1 MKNIQLLTKNL
12 NTIKKYR
19 MKKLVIDPVTRVEG
33 HGKVTIHLD
42 EKNKV
47 KDSFFHIVEFRG
59 FERFIQ
65 GHPYWE
71 APVLVQRLCGICPV
85 SHHLAAAKAID
96 QIVGVDPED
105 LSFPAQKIRK
115 LLHFGQVFQSH
126 ALHFFYLASPD
137 LLFGVNAAPRK
148 RNVAEVALHHTDLAK
163 KGILMRKFGQEI
175 IRVIAGKRI
184 HGISAVPGGVHK
196 KLTIK
201 DRDYFLDSKEIPSID
216 AMINWTSEVIE
227 FLKGYHEANSWLDE
241 FAEYPSG
248 HLGLV
253 DKENGFLELYDGN
266 LRALDANGKVTLND
280 IPDVEYIDHFYES
293 VEKWSYL
300 KFPYIKELG
309 KEKGWNRVG
318 PLARI
323 NVCNGIETPLAEEER
338 IIFKLSTNNKVNNRT
353 MYSHWARLIE
363 MLYCAEMMKKL
374 LNDVDI
380 LSNDLVRKGERR
392 NEGIGIIEAPRGTLI
407 HHYEVDD
414 KDRITRCNLI
424 VSTTHNNEAMNQ
436 AVKWVANNVISGEP
450 KITEGMM
457 NQVEVAIRAY
467 DPCLSCATH
476 AMGEMPLEVSLIDH
490 NGELIQKRNR

>member
-1 MKNIQLLTKNL
+1 MNKI
-12 NTIKKYR
+12 
-19 MKKLVIDPVTRVEG
+19 VIDPVTRVEG

-42 EKNKV
+42 DNNKV
-47 KDSFFHIVEFRG
+47 KESFFHIVEFRG

-96 QIVGVDPED
+96 QIVGLEPND
-105 LSFPAQKIRK
+105 LSLPAQKIRK
-115 LLHFGQVFQSH
+115 LMHFGQIFQSH

-137 LLFGVNAAPRK
+137 LLFGFDAAPSK
-148 RNVAEVALHHTDLAK
+148 RNVVGVAMEYPELAK

-175 IRVIAGKRI
+175 IKMIAGKRI
-184 HGISAVPGGVHK
+184 HGIATTPGGVHK
-196 KLTIK
+196 KISVTE
-201 DRDYFLDSKEIPSID
+201 RDYFLNGKDIPSID
-216 AMINWTSEVIE
+216 TMIEWSREIIE
-227 FLKGYHEANSWLDE
+227 FIKIYHANNKKWLDE

-253 DKENGFLELYDGN
+253 DKETGFLELYDGK
-266 LRALDANGKVTLND
+266 LRAIDAYGNTTLDDINND
-280 IPDVEYIDHFYES
+280 DYQEYFYEG

-300 KFPYIKELG
+300 KFPYIKQLG
-309 KEKGWNRVG
+309 REKGWNRVG
-318 PLARI
+318 PLARL
-323 NVCNGIETPLAEEER
+323 NVCDGISTSHAEIQRLEF
-338 IIFKLSTNNKVNNRT
+338 IAATQGKTNNKT

-363 MLYCAEMMKKL
+363 ILHCAEMMKEL
-374 LNDVDI
+374 LEDDDI
-380 LSNDLVRKGERR
+380 LSNDLIRRGERR
-392 NEGIGIIEAPRGTLI
+392 SEGIGIIEAPRGTLI

-424 VSTTHNNEAMNQ
+424 VSTTHNNEPMNQ
-436 AVKWVANNVISGEP
+436 AVNWVANNVISGKP
-450 KITEGMM
+450 KITEGML

-476 AMGEMPLEVSLIDH
+476 AMGQMPLEILLYNHEGKIID
-490 NGELIQKRNR
+490 ERRK

>member
-1 MKNIQLLTKNL
+1 MQKI
-12 NTIKKYR
+12 I
-19 MKKLVIDPVTRVEG
+19 IDPVTRVEG

-42 EKNKV
+42 EHNKV

-96 QIVGVDPED
+96 QIVGLEPED
-105 LSFPAQKIRK
+105 LSLPAQKIRK

-137 LLFGVNAAPRK
+137 LLFGVDADPAK
-148 RNVAEVALHHTDLAK
+148 RNIAEVAIKHTNLAK

-175 IRVIAGKRI
+175 IKTIAGKRI

-196 KLTIK
+196 KITLK
-201 DRDYFLDSKEIPSID
+201 DRDYFLNSKEIPSID
-216 AMINWTSEVIE
+216 AMINWSREIIQ
-227 FLKGYHEANSWLDE
+227 FLKGYHEINRKWLDE

-253 DKENGFLELYDGN
+253 NKENGFLELYDGN

-280 IPDVEYIDHFYES
+280 VPNNDYIHYFNEG

-300 KFPYIKELG
+300 KFPYLKELG
-309 KEKGWNRVG
+309 KDKGWNRVG

-323 NVCNGIETPLAEEER
+323 NICNGIETPFAEEER
-338 IIFKLSTNNKVNNRT
+338 IIFKLSTNNKINNKT

-363 MLYCAEMMKKL
+363 MLYCAEMMKIL
-374 LNDVDI
+374 LNDEDI
-380 LSNDLVRKGERR
+380 LSNDLVRKGKRR

-424 VSTTHNNEAMNQ
+424 VSTTHNNEPMNQ
-436 AVKWVANNVISGEP
+436 AVKWVANNVISGKPE
-450 KITEGMM
+450 ITESML

-476 AMGEMPLEVSLIDH
+476 ALGQMPLEISLFDNNGKLID
-490 NGELIQKRNR
+490 EKRR

>member
-1 MKNIQLLTKNL
+1 MQ
-12 NTIKKYR
+12 
-19 MKKLVIDPVTRVEG
+19 KLVIDPVTRVEG

-42 EKNKV
+42 ENNKV

-96 QIVGVDPED
+96 QIVGLNPEE
-105 LSFPAQKIRK
+105 LSLPAQKIRK
-115 LLHFGQVFQSH
+115 LLHFGQIFQSH

-137 LLFGVNAAPRK
+137 LLFGVNADPSK
-148 RNVAEVALHHTDLAK
+148 RNVVEVAVENPELAK
-163 KGILMRKFGQEI
+163 KGILMRKFGQEM
-175 IRVIAGKRI
+175 IRMIAGKRI

-196 KLTIK
+196 KINVK
-201 DRDYFLDSKEIPSID
+201 DRDYFLSGKEIPSID
-216 AMINWTSEVIE
+216 AMINWSREIIE
-227 FLKGYHEANSWLDE
+227 FIKSYHETNKNWLDT
-241 FAEYPSG
+241 FAVYPSG

-253 DKENGFLELYDGN
+253 NKKNGFLELYDGH
-266 LRALDANGKVTLND
+266 LRALDSEGNISLND
-280 IPDVEYIDHFYES
+280 VPDKDYLKYFREG

-300 KFPYIKELG
+300 KFPYLNHVG

-318 PLARI
+318 PLARL
-323 NVCNGIETPLAEEER
+323 NVCSGIETPLAERER
-338 IIFKLSTNNKVNNRT
+338 MIFKMMTEGKVNNRT

-363 MLYCAEMMKKL
+363 MLYCAEMMKNL
-374 LNDVDI
+374 LNDDEI
-380 LSNDLVRKGERR
+380 LMNDLVRKGTRR
-392 NEGIGIIEAPRGTLI
+392 TEGIGIIEAPRGTLI

-424 VSTTHNNEAMNQ
+424 VSTTHNNEPMNQ
-436 AVKWVANNVISGEP
+436 AVKWVANNVISGSS

-457 NQVEVAIRAY
+457 NQIEVAIRAY

-476 AMGEMPLEVSLIDH
+476 ALGQMPLHIQMIDAIG
-490 NGELIQKRNR
+490 NIIDEKRN

>member
-1 MKNIQLLTKNL
+1 
-12 NTIKKYR
+12 

-42 EKNKV
+42 ENNKV

-96 QIVGVDPED
+96 QIVGLSPED
-105 LSFPAQKIRK
+105 LSLPAQKIRR
-115 LLHFGQVFQSH
+115 LLHYGQIFQSH

-137 LLFGVNAAPRK
+137 LLFGFDAAPDK
-148 RNVAEVALHHTDLAK
+148 RNVVGVAIEFPELAK

-175 IRVIAGKRI
+175 IKMVAGKRI
-184 HGISAVPGGVHK
+184 HGISATPGGVHK
-196 KLTIK
+196 KISTK
-201 DRDYFLDSKEIPSID
+201 ERDYFLNGEEIPSID
-216 AMINWTSEVIE
+216 TMIEWSKEIIE
-227 FLKGYHEANSWLDE
+227 FIKIYHSKNSKWLDT
-241 FAEYPSG
+241 FAAYPSG

-253 DKENGFLELYDGN
+253 DKKTGFLELYDGN
-266 LRALDANGKVTLND
+266 LRAIDAYGNITLND
-280 IPDVEYIDHFYES
+280 IPSDDYQQYFFEG

-300 KFPYIKELG
+300 KFPYLKHLG
-309 KEKGWNRVG
+309 KDKGWNRVG

-323 NVCNGIETPLAEEER
+323 NVCDGISTPLAEFER
-338 IIFKLSTNNKVNNRT
+338 LVFVAAGGGKTNNMT

-363 MLYCAEMMKKL
+363 ILHCAEMMKEIL
-374 LNDVDI
+374 EDDII
-380 LSNDLVRKGERR
+380 LSNDLTRRGERR
-392 NEGIGIIEAPRGTLI
+392 KEGIGIIEAPRGTLI

-424 VSTTHNNEAMNQ
+424 VSTTHNNEPMNQ
-436 AVKWVANNVISGEP
+436 AVRWVANNVISEKP
-450 KITEGMM
+450 KITEGML

-476 AMGEMPLEVSLIDH
+476 ALGQMPLEISLFNHLGNLIDV
-490 NGELIQKRNR
+490 KRRN

>member
-1 MKNIQLLTKNL
+1 MQKI
-12 NTIKKYR
+12 I
-19 MKKLVIDPVTRVEG
+19 IDPVTRVEG

-42 EKNKV
+42 EHNKV

-96 QIVGVDPED
+96 QIVGLEPED
-105 LSFPAQKIRK
+105 LSLPAQKIRK

-137 LLFGVNAAPRK
+137 LLFGVDADPAK
-148 RNVAEVALHHTDLAK
+148 RNIAEVAIKHTDLAK

-175 IRVIAGKRI
+175 IKTIAGKRI
-184 HGISAVPGGVHK
+184 HGISAVPGGVHRK
-196 KLTIK
+196 ITLK
-201 DRDYFLDSKEIPSID
+201 DRDYFLNSKEIPSID
-216 AMINWTSEVIE
+216 AMINWSREIIQ
-227 FLKGYHEANSWLDE
+227 FLKGYHEINRKWLDE

-253 DKENGFLELYDGN
+253 NKENGFLELYDGN

-280 IPDVEYIDHFYES
+280 VPNNDYIHYFNEG

-300 KFPYIKELG
+300 KFPYLKELG
-309 KEKGWNRVG
+309 KDKGWNRVG

-323 NVCNGIETPLAEEER
+323 NICNGIETPFAEEER
-338 IIFKLSTNNKVNNRT
+338 IIFKLSTNNKINNKT

-374 LNDVDI
+374 LNDEDI
-380 LSNDLVRKGERR
+380 LSNDLVRKGKRR

-424 VSTTHNNEAMNQ
+424 VSTTHNNEPMNQ
-436 AVKWVANNVISGEP
+436 AVKWVANNVISGKPE
-450 KITEGMM
+450 ITESML
-457 NQVEVAIRAY
+457 NQVEVVIRAY

-476 AMGEMPLEVSLIDH
+476 ALGQMPLEISLFDNNGKLID
-490 NGELIQKRNR
+490 EKRR